1 MEEPE
6 AMEVDDNTFNGIQ
19 HSQSAPQLQR
29 VLSEEEK
36 RCSICLDDFI
46 DKKILDKCTHP
57 FCKGCIELH
66 FTYKPTCPVCG
77 TVYGKVIGTQPEG
90 TMTISSSKRRSL
102 PGHEAHGYI
111 SVSYDFPDG
120 TQTDVHPKPGKP
132 YYGTSRTGYLP
143 DSPKGRIVT
152 RLLKVAYDRRLV
164 FTVGRSRTTGQDDC
178 VTWNDV
184 HHKTT
189 LSGGPQNFG
198 YPDPTYLDR
207 VLEELAAK
215 GVTEADLH
223 EAPESVIK

>member
-1 MEEPE
+1 
-6 AMEVDDNTFNGIQ
+6 MEVDTPADPITEQ
-19 HSQSAPQLQR
+19 PHKTTPLQR

-57 FCKGCIELH
+57 FCTECIDLH
-66 FTYKPTCPVCG
+66 FSYKPTCPVCG
-77 TVYGKVIGTQPEG
+77 TVYGKVTGTQPEG
-90 TMTISSSKRRSL
+90 TMTIKRYANRTL
-102 PGHEAHGYI
+102 PGHEPHGYI
-111 SVSYDFPDG
+111 QVSYYFPDG
-120 TQTDVHPKPGKP
+120 TQTAIHPKPGQP

-152 RLLKVAYDRRLV
+152 RLLKIAFDRRLV
-164 FTVGRSRTTGQDDC
+164 FTVGRSRTTGADDC
-178 VTWNDV
+178 VTWNDI

-189 LSGGPQNFG
+189 LSGGPENFG

-207 VLEELAAK
+207 VMEELAAK

-223 EAPESVIK
+223 EAPEDVIK